1 MTTYYDQ
8 NALKLCHRY
17 WAEHLRPGMVCVD
30 ATAGRGRDTLL
41 LCELLGENGHIYAF
55 DIQADAIES
64 TRQRLSEAGLLS
76 RVALIHES
84 HSRIADYVTEVD
96 AVVFNLGYLP
106 GGDHA
111 VGTCAAES
119 IPAVGAALSLLKP
132 EGFIT
137 ICLYYG
143 GDSGFAEHD
152 ALLDYLS
159 QLDPKQ
165 YTVMVQ
171 QFYNRPNCPPIF
183 IVIEK
188 NR

>member
-1 MTTYYDQ
+1 MSFYYDQ

-17 WAEHLRPGMVCVD
+17 WDENLTPGMTCVD
-30 ATAGRGRDTLL
+30 ATAGRGRDTLM
-41 LCELLGENGHIYAF
+41 LCQIVGESGQVYAF
-55 DIQADAIES
+55 DIQEDAIES
-64 TRQRLSEAGLLS
+64 TRTRLIENGVSDRA
-76 RVALIHES
+76 RLILDS
-84 HSRIADYVTEVD
+84 HGNMEKYVQSAD

-111 VGTCAAES
+111 VGTHAAES
-119 IPAVGAALSLLKP
+119 IRALEAALRIIRDT
-132 EGFIT
+132 GFVT
-137 ICLYYG
+137 VCLYYG
-143 GDSGFAEHD
+143 GDSGFEEHD
-152 ALLDYLS
+152 SMMRWLAGLDH
-159 QLDPKQ
+159 KR

>member
-1 MTTYYDQ
+1 MTYYDQ
-8 NALKLCHRY
+8 NALKLCHAFWR
-17 WAEHLRPGMVCVD
+17 ERLRPGMTCVD
-30 ATAGRGRDTLL
+30 ATAGRGRDAEM
-41 LCELLGENGHIYAF
+41 LCRLIGETGHLYAF

-64 TRQRLSEAGLLS
+64 TRQRLTEAGLMG
-76 RVALIHES
+76 RATLIHAS
-84 HSRIADYVTEVD
+84 HRRMAEYVPAAD

-106 GGDHA
+106 HGDHA
-111 VGTCAAES
+111 IGTTAAES
-119 IPAVGAALSLLKP
+119 IPAVEAALHLIA
-132 EGFIT
+132 EDGFVT

-143 GDSGFAEHD
+143 GDSGYAEHD
-152 ALLDYLS
+152 ALLSYLR
-159 QLDPKQ
+159 QLDARQ

>member
-1 MTTYYDQ
+1 MSYYDQ

-17 WAEHLRPGMVCVD
+17 WAEHLKPGAICVD

-41 LCELLGENGHIYAF
+41 LCQTVGETGHVYAF
-55 DIQADAIES
+55 DIQEDAIRS
-64 TRQRLSEAGLLS
+64 TRENLTENGIVDRAT
-76 RVALIHES
+76 LILDS
-84 HSRIADYVTEVD
+84 HSRMEQYASHAD

-106 GGDHA
+106 GGNHT
-111 VGTCAAES
+111 VGTHAAES
-119 IPAVGAALSLLKP
+119 IPAVEAAMRLIP
-132 EGFIT
+132 DTGFVT

-143 GDSGFAEHD
+143 GDSGFEERD
-152 ALLDYLS
+152 ALLGALAAIDN
-159 QLDPKQ
+159 KR

-188 NR
+188 NH